1 MQFIAIAVDSFTV
14 GKSIAIAVNS
24 LTVDMSIDMSID
36 IDEIF
41 MIRTLN
47 ST

>member
-14 GKSIAIAVNS
+14 GTSIAIAVNS